1 MPLVFD
7 VSNDSCAT
15 GFTPDRNTIR
25 GSAREATVQVVVDVV
40 DNRRVESVEMWMNA
54 VNALVQ
60 AQGRFGGLA
69 VESRGGRMLAA

>member
-25 GSAREATVQVVVDVV
+25 GNAREATVQVVVDVV
-40 DNRRVESVEMWMNA
+40 DNPSVESVEMWKTE
-54 VNALVQ
+54 
-60 AQGRFGGLA
+60 R
-69 VESRGGRMLAA
+69 SR